1 MNITDIYETMEYS
14 PAPESPDLALEWLKD
29 RKAKFG
35 LFINGK
41 WYKAKSG
48 KVFGT
53 NNPATGE
60 KLASISVAG
69 KSDVDSAVSA
79 AKKAFPGW
87 KALSGHERA
96 RYLYAMARQLQK
108 HARLFA
114 VLETLDNG
122 KTIRETRDIDIPL
135 VIRHFYHHAGWAQLL
150 DSEFPEHTAIGPVGQ
165 IIPWNFP
172 LLMLSWKIAPALAAG
187 NTVVLKPA
195 EFTSLTALLFA
206 EICEQIGL
214 PPGVFNVVTGAGETG
229 AMLVKHPDLKK
240 IAFTGSTD
248 VGRIIREAT
257 AHTDKK
263 LALELGGKSPFIVF
277 EDADLDSAIEG
288 VVDAIWFN
296 QGQVCCAGSRLLL
309 QESIAEKVIER
320 LKKRMAKLRVG
331 DPLDKS
337 MDMGAIIDPVQKER
351 ISNLVEQGKKEGAE
365 VWQWQGKLPQNS
377 KKSGK
382 SGGGCYFPPTF
393 LTNVTPASTVA
404 QTEIF
409 GPVLVSMTF
418 RTPDEAVMLAN
429 NSAYGLDARVWREN
443 INQALH
449 VAPKLKCGVVWIN
462 CTNQFDASV
471 GFGGYRESG
480 YGREGGQ
487 EGMFAYL
494 KKKDSGIPKNELRI
508 AVTKIKAAS
517 KTALSLD
524 RTAKLY
530 IGGKQTRPDSGYSL
544 SVANADG
551 TLAGEIGHGN
561 RKDIRN
567 AVEAAHK
574 ASGWQS
580 STPHLRAQ
588 ILYFL
593 AENLE
598 ARATEFQNRIM
609 KLTGVSRKQAGI
621 EVETAVRR
629 IFSYAALADKH
640 EGLIHQPPMRGL
652 ALALNEP
659 IGVLGLV
666 CPDEVPLLS
675 MLSMLLPAIAM
686 GNSVVLVPSRPFAL
700 VATDFYQVLETSD
713 VPSGVVNIVSGDA
726 KELGSVLAKHDDVAG
741 LWVSGTA
748 DECANAKKFSSG
760 NMKIV
765 WTNNGKKL
773 DWFDNH
779 QSEGRVWMR
788 RASQVKNVWIPYGE

>member
-1 MNITDIYETMEYS
+1 MKITDIYETMEYS
-14 PAPESPDLALEWLKD
+14 PAPESPDLALEWLKEQ
-29 RKAKFG
+29 KSKFG

-41 WYKAKSG
+41 WCKAKSG
-48 KVFGT
+48 KVFST
-53 NNPATGE
+53 NNPASGK
-60 KLASISVAG
+60 KLASISEAG

-79 AKKAFPGW
+79 AKRAFPKW

-96 RYLYAMARQLQK
+96 RYLYALARQLQK
-108 HARLFA
+108 HSRLFA

-122 KTIRETRDIDIPL
+122 KTIRETRDIDTPL
-135 VIRHFYHHAGWAQLL
+135 VIRHFFHHAGWAQVLE
-150 DSEFPEHTAIGPVGQ
+150 SEFPEHTAIGPVGQ

-172 LLMLSWKIAPALAAG
+172 LLMLSWKVAPALAAG

-195 EFTSLTALLFA
+195 EYTSLTAILFA
-206 EICEQIGL
+206 EICEQIAL
-214 PPGVFNVVTGAGETG
+214 PPGVFNLVTGPGETG
-229 AMLVKHPDLKK
+229 SLLVKHPDLKK

-248 VGRIIREAT
+248 VGRLIREAT

-263 LALELGGKSPFIVF
+263 LTLELGGKSPFIVF

-288 VVDAIWFN
+288 LVDAIWFN
-296 QGQVCCAGSRLLL
+296 QGQVCCAGSRLLV
-309 QESIAEKVIER
+309 QESVAEKVIER

-337 MDMGAIIDPVQKER
+337 MGMGAIIAPIQKER
-351 ISNLVEQGKKEGAE
+351 IRNLVEQGKKEGAE
-365 VWQWQGKLPQNS
+365 VWQWQGTLPQ
-377 KKSGK
+377 KTGKSGK
-382 SGGGCYFPPTF
+382 TVGGCYFPPTF
-393 LTNVTPASTVA
+393 LTNVSPASTVA

-429 NSAYGLDARVWREN
+429 NSAYGLAASVWSEN

-480 YGREGGQ
+480 YGREGGH
-487 EGMFAYL
+487 EGMFEYL
-494 KKKDSGIPKNELRI
+494 KKKESGNAKDEFRIP
-508 AVTKIKAAS
+508 VPKIKAS
-517 KTALSLD
+517 TNGTLSLD

-544 SVANADG
+544 NVVNADG
-551 TLAGEIGHGN
+551 SLAGEIGHGN

-598 ARATEFQNRIM
+598 TRAVEFQNRIM
-609 KLTGVSRKQAGI
+609 QLTGVSKKQAGF
-621 EVETAVRR
+621 EVKTAVSR
-629 IFSYAALADKH
+629 IFTYAALADKH

-659 IGVLGLV
+659 IGVMGLV
-666 CPDEVPLLS
+666 CPDETPLLG

-686 GNSVVLVPSRPFAL
+686 GNTVVLVPSRPFAL

-713 VPSGVVNIVSGDA
+713 VPSGVLNIVTGDA
-726 KELGSVLAKHDDVAG
+726 EELGSVLAKHDDVEG
-741 LWVSGTA
+741 LWVVGTA
-748 DECANAKKFSSG
+748 EECTKMKKFSAG
-760 NMKIV
+760 NMKII
-765 WTNNGKKL
+765 WTNNGKQL
-773 DWFDNH
+773 NWFDKKP
-779 QSEGRVWMR
+779 SEGREWMR
-788 RASQVKNVWIPYGE
+788 RAAQVKNVWIPYGE

>member
-1 MNITDIYETMEYS
+1 M
-14 PAPESPDLALEWLKD
+14 
-29 RKAKFG
+29 
-35 LFINGK
+35 
-41 WYKAKSG
+41 
-48 KVFGT
+48 
-53 NNPATGE
+53 
-60 KLASISVAG
+60 
-69 KSDVDSAVSA
+69 SA
-79 AKKAFPGW
+79 AKRAFSGW
-87 KALSGHERA
+87 QALSGHERA
-96 RYLYAMARQLQK
+96 LYLYALARQIQK
-108 HARLFA
+108 HARLFS
-114 VLETLDNG
+114 VLETMDNG

-150 DSEFPEHTAIGPVGQ
+150 ENEFPEHTAIGPVGQ

-172 LLMLSWKIAPALAAG
+172 LLMLSWKVAPALAAG

-214 PPGVFNVVTGAGETG
+214 PPGVFNVVTGSGETG

-240 IAFTGSTD
+240 IAFTGSTE

-263 LALELGGKSPFIVF
+263 LTLELGGKSPFIVF
-277 EDADLDSAIEG
+277 EDADLDSAVEG

-296 QGQVCCAGSRLLL
+296 QGQVCCAGSRLLV
-309 QESIAEKVIER
+309 QESVAEKVIER

-337 MDMGAIIDPVQKER
+337 MDMGAIIDPIQKER
-351 ISNLVEQGKKEGAE
+351 IRNLVEQGKREGAE

-377 KKSGK
+377 GKSGK

-393 LTNVTPASTVA
+393 LTNVSPASTVA

-429 NSAYGLDARVWREN
+429 NSAYGLSASVWSEN

-449 VAPKLKCGVVWIN
+449 VTPKLKCGVVWIN
-462 CTNQFDASV
+462 CTNQFDAAV

-480 YGREGGQ
+480 YGREGGH

-494 KKKDSGIPKNELRI
+494 KKKESGIPTEELRI
-508 AVTKIKAAS
+508 PVPKV
-517 KTALSLD
+517 KTAENAAFTLD

-544 SVANADG
+544 SVVNADG
-551 TLAGEIGHGN
+551 SLAGEIGHGN

-598 ARATEFQNRIM
+598 ARAEEFQNRIM
-609 KLTGVSRKQAGI
+609 KLTGVSKKQAVL
-621 EVETAVRR
+621 EVKTGVSR
-629 IFSYAALADKH
+629 IFTYAALADKH

-666 CPDEVPLLS
+666 CPDEAPLLG

-686 GNSVVLVPSRPFAL
+686 GNTVVLVPSRPFAL

-726 KELGSVLAKHDDVAG
+726 EELGSVLAKHDDVAG
-741 LWVSGTA
+741 IWVSGTA
-748 DECANAKKFSSG
+748 DECTNAKKLSSG
-760 NMKIV
+760 NMKII

-773 DWFDNH
+773 DWFDNQ
-779 QSEGRVWMR
+779 QSEGREWMR

>member
-1 MNITDIYETMEYS
+1 MNISEIYETMEYS
-14 PAPESPDLALEWLKD
+14 PAPESPDIALEWLKEH
-29 RKAKFG
+29 KSKFG

-41 WYKAKSG
+41 WCKAKSG
-48 KVFGT
+48 KVFST
-53 NNPATGE
+53 DNPATGE
-60 KLASISVAG
+60 KLASISAAG
-69 KSDVDSAVSA
+69 KSDVDFAVST

-87 KALSGHERA
+87 QALSGHERA
-96 RYLYAMARQLQK
+96 RYLYALARQLQK

-135 VIRHFYHHAGWAQLL
+135 AIRHFYHHAGWAQVLE
-150 DSEFPEHTAIGPVGQ
+150 SEFPEHTAIGAVGQ

-172 LLMLSWKIAPALAAG
+172 LLMLSWKVAPALATG
-187 NTVVLKPA
+187 NTVILKPA
-195 EFTSLTALLFA
+195 EYTSLTALLFA
-206 EICEQIGL
+206 EICMQIGL
-214 PPGVFNVVTGAGETG
+214 PSGVFNVVTGSGETG

-240 IAFTGSTD
+240 LAFTGSTD

-263 LALELGGKSPFIVF
+263 LTLELGGKSPFIVF
-277 EDADLDSAIEG
+277 EDADLDSAVEG

-296 QGQVCCAGSRLLL
+296 QGQVCCAGSRLLV
-309 QESIAEKVIER
+309 QESVAEKVIER

-337 MDMGAIIDPVQKER
+337 MDMGPIIAPIQKER
-351 ISNLVEQGKKEGAE
+351 IQNLVEQGKKEGAE

-377 KKSGK
+377 GKSGK

-393 LTNVTPASTVA
+393 LTNVAPASTVA

-429 NSAYGLDARVWREN
+429 NSAYGLSASVWSEN

-462 CTNQFDASV
+462 CTNQFDAAV

-480 YGREGGQ
+480 YGREGGH
-487 EGMFAYL
+487 EGMFEYL
-494 KKKDSGIPKNELRI
+494 KKKKSGNAKDEFRIQVPKVKAPAN
-508 AVTKIKAAS
+508 AV
-517 KTALSLD
+517 LSLN

-544 SVANADG
+544 NVVNADG
-551 TLAGEIGHGN
+551 SLAGEIGHGN

-598 ARATEFQNRIM
+598 ARAAEFQNRIM
-609 KLTGVSRKQAGI
+609 KLTGVSKKQAGL
-621 EVETAVRR
+621 EVETSVRR
-629 IFSYAALADKH
+629 IFTYAALADKH

-666 CPDEVPLLS
+666 CPDEAPLLG

-713 VPSGVVNIVSGDA
+713 VPSGVLNIVSGDA
-726 KELGSVLAKHDDVAG
+726 SELGSVLAKHEDVAG
-741 LWVSGTA
+741 LWVVGTA
-748 DECANAKKFSSG
+748 DECTNAKKYSSG
-760 NMKIV
+760 NMKII

-773 DWFDNH
+773 DWFDNQ
-779 QSEGRVWMR
+779 QSEGREWMR

>member
-1 MNITDIYETMEYS
+1 MKITDIYETMEYS
-14 PAPESPDLALEWLKD
+14 PAPESPDLALEWLKEQ
-29 RKAKFG
+29 KSKFG

-41 WYKAKSG
+41 WCKAKSG
-48 KVFGT
+48 KVFST
-53 NNPATGE
+53 DNPASGK
-60 KLASISVAG
+60 KLASISEAG

-79 AKKAFPGW
+79 AKRAFPKW

-96 RYLYAMARQLQK
+96 RYLYALARQLQK
-108 HARLFA
+108 HSRLFA

-122 KTIRETRDIDIPL
+122 KTIRETRDIDTPL
-135 VIRHFYHHAGWAQLL
+135 VIRHFYHHAGWAQVLE
-150 DSEFPEHTAIGPVGQ
+150 SEFPEHTAIGPVGQ

-172 LLMLSWKIAPALAAG
+172 LLMLSWKVAPALAAG

-195 EFTSLTALLFA
+195 EYTSLTAILFA
-206 EICEQIGL
+206 EICEQIAL
-214 PPGVFNVVTGAGETG
+214 PPGVFNLVTGPGETG
-229 AMLVKHPDLKK
+229 SLLVKHPDLKK

-248 VGRIIREAT
+248 VGRLIREAT

-263 LALELGGKSPFIVF
+263 LTLELGGKSPFIVF

-296 QGQVCCAGSRLLL
+296 QGQVCCAGSRLLV
-309 QESIAEKVIER
+309 QESVAEKVIER

-337 MDMGAIIDPVQKER
+337 MDMGAIIAPIQKER
-351 ISNLVEQGKKEGAE
+351 IRNLVEQGKKEGAE
-365 VWQWQGKLPQNS
+365 VWQWQGTLPQ
-377 KKSGK
+377 KAGKSGK
-382 SGGGCYFPPTF
+382 TVGGCYFPPTF
-393 LTNVTPASTVA
+393 LTNVSPASTVA

-429 NSAYGLDARVWREN
+429 NSAYGLAASVWSEN

-480 YGREGGQ
+480 YGREGGH
-487 EGMFAYL
+487 EGMFEYL
-494 KKKDSGIPKNELRI
+494 KKKESGNAKDEFRIP
-508 AVTKIKAAS
+508 VPKIKAS
-517 KTALSLD
+517 TNGTLSLD

-544 SVANADG
+544 NVVNADG
-551 TLAGEIGHGN
+551 SLAGEIGHGN

-598 ARATEFQNRIM
+598 TRAVEFQNRIM
-609 KLTGVSRKQAGI
+609 QLTGVSKKQAGF
-621 EVETAVRR
+621 EVKTAVSR
-629 IFSYAALADKH
+629 IFTYAALADKH

-659 IGVLGLV
+659 IGVMGLV
-666 CPDEVPLLS
+666 CPDETPLLG

-686 GNSVVLVPSRPFAL
+686 GNTVVLVPSRPFAL

-713 VPSGVVNIVSGDA
+713 VPSGVLNIVTGDA
-726 KELGSVLAKHDDVAG
+726 EELGSVLAKHDDVEG
-741 LWVSGTA
+741 LWVVGTA
-748 DECANAKKFSSG
+748 EECTKMKKFSAG
-760 NMKIV
+760 NMKII
-765 WTNNGKKL
+765 WTNNGKQL
-773 DWFDNH
+773 NWFDKKP
-779 QSEGRVWMR
+779 SEGREWMR
-788 RASQVKNVWIPYGE
+788 RAAQVKNVWIPYGE

>member
-1 MNITDIYETMEYS
+1 MNITDIYETMEYGT
-14 PAPESPDLALEWLKD
+14 APESPDIALEWLNE

-41 WYKAKSG
+41 WCKAKSG
-48 KVFGT
+48 KFFGT
-53 NNPATGE
+53 DNPATGE
-60 KLASISVAG
+60 KLASISAAG

-79 AKKAFPGW
+79 AKSAFSGW
-87 KALSGHERA
+87 QALSGHERA
-96 RYLYAMARQLQK
+96 RYLYALARQIQK

-150 DSEFPEHTAIGPVGQ
+150 ENEFPEHTAIGPVGQ

-172 LLMLSWKIAPALAAG
+172 LLMLSWKVAPALAAG

-214 PPGVFNVVTGAGETG
+214 PPGVFNIVTGSGETG
-229 AMLVKHPDLKK
+229 AMLVEHPNLKK

-248 VGRIIREAT
+248 VGRIIREST

-263 LALELGGKSPFIVF
+263 LTLELGGKSPFIVF
-277 EDADLDSAIEG
+277 EDADLDSAVEG

-296 QGQVCCAGSRLLL
+296 QGQVCCAGSRLLV
-309 QESIAEKVIER
+309 QESVAEKVIER

-337 MDMGAIIDPVQKER
+337 MDMGAIIAPIQKER
-351 ISNLVEQGKKEGAE
+351 IQNLVEQGKKEGAE
-365 VWQWQGKLPQNS
+365 VWQWQGKLPHNS
-377 KKSGK
+377 GKSGK

-393 LTNVTPASTVA
+393 LTNVSPASTVA

-429 NSAYGLDARVWREN
+429 NSAYGLSASVWSEN

-449 VAPKLKCGVVWIN
+449 VTPKLKCGVVWIN
-462 CTNQFDASV
+462 CTNQFDAAV

-480 YGREGGQ
+480 YGREGGH

-494 KKKDSGIPKNELRI
+494 KKKESGIPTEELRI
-508 AVTKIKAAS
+508 TVPKV
-517 KTALSLD
+517 KTAENSALSLD

-544 SVANADG
+544 NVVNADG
-551 TLAGEIGHGN
+551 SLAGEIAHGN

-574 ASGWQS
+574 ACGWQS

-598 ARATEFQNRIM
+598 TRGEEFQNRIM
-609 KLTGVSRKQAGI
+609 KLTGVSKKQAGH
-621 EVETAVRR
+621 EVETAVRS

-666 CPDEVPLLS
+666 CSDEAPLLG
-675 MLSMLLPAIAM
+675 MLSMLLPAIAT
-686 GNSVVLVPSRPFAL
+686 GNTVVLVPSRPFAL

-713 VPSGVVNIVSGDA
+713 VPSGVINIVSGDA
-726 KELGSVLAKHDDVAG
+726 EELGSVLAKHDDVAG
-741 LWVSGTA
+741 LWISGTA
-748 DECANAKKFSSG
+748 DECTNAKKLSSG
-760 NMKIV
+760 NMKII

-773 DWFDNH
+773 DWFDN
-779 QSEGRVWMR
+779 QQAAGREWMR

>member
-69 KSDVDSAVSA
+69 KSDVDSAVNA

-87 KALSGHERA
+87 KALSGHERS
-96 RYLYAMARQLQK
+96 RYLYALARQLQK

-172 LLMLSWKIAPALAAG
+172 LLMLSWKVAPALAAG

-263 LALELGGKSPFIVF
+263 LTLELGGKSPFIVF

-429 NSAYGLDARVWREN
+429 NSAYGLAASVWSEN

-480 YGREGGQ
+480 YGREGGH

-508 AVTKIKAAS
+508 AVTKIKPAA

-598 ARATEFQNRIM
+598 ARANEFQNRIM

>member
-1 MNITDIYETMEYS
+1 MKITDIYETMEYS
-14 PAPESPDLALEWLKD
+14 PAPESPDLALEWLKEQ
-29 RKAKFG
+29 KSKFG

-41 WYKAKSG
+41 WCKAKSG
-48 KVFGT
+48 KVFST
-53 NNPATGE
+53 NNPASGK
-60 KLASISVAG
+60 KLASISEAG

-79 AKKAFPGW
+79 AKHAFPKW

-96 RYLYAMARQLQK
+96 RYLYALARQLQK
-108 HARLFA
+108 HSRLFA

-122 KTIRETRDIDIPL
+122 KTIRETRDIDTPL
-135 VIRHFYHHAGWAQLL
+135 VIRHFYHHAGWAQVLE
-150 DSEFPEHTAIGPVGQ
+150 SEFPEHTAIGPVGQ

-172 LLMLSWKIAPALAAG
+172 LLMLSWKVAPALAAG

-195 EFTSLTALLFA
+195 EYTSLTAILFA
-206 EICEQIGL
+206 EICEQIAL
-214 PPGVFNVVTGAGETG
+214 PPGVFNLVTGPGETG
-229 AMLVKHPDLKK
+229 SLLVKHPDLKK

-248 VGRIIREAT
+248 VGRLIREAT

-263 LALELGGKSPFIVF
+263 LTLELGGKSPFIVF

-296 QGQVCCAGSRLLL
+296 QGQVCCAGSRLLV
-309 QESIAEKVIER
+309 QESVAEKVIER

-337 MDMGAIIDPVQKER
+337 MDMGAIIAPIQKER
-351 ISNLVEQGKKEGAE
+351 IRNLVEQGKKEGAE
-365 VWQWQGKLPQNS
+365 VWQWQGTLPQ
-377 KKSGK
+377 KAGKSGK
-382 SGGGCYFPPTF
+382 TVGGCYFPPTF
-393 LTNVTPASTVA
+393 LTNVSPASTVA

-429 NSAYGLDARVWREN
+429 NSAYGLAASVWSEN

-480 YGREGGQ
+480 YGREGGH
-487 EGMFAYL
+487 EGMFEYL
-494 KKKDSGIPKNELRI
+494 KKKESGNAKDEFRIP
-508 AVTKIKAAS
+508 VPKIKAS
-517 KTALSLD
+517 TNGTLSLD

-544 SVANADG
+544 NVVNADG
-551 TLAGEIGHGN
+551 SLAGEIGHGN

-598 ARATEFQNRIM
+598 TRAVEFQNRIM
-609 KLTGVSRKQAGI
+609 QLTGVSKKQAGF
-621 EVETAVRR
+621 EVKTAVSR
-629 IFSYAALADKH
+629 IFTYAALADKH

-659 IGVLGLV
+659 IGVMGLV
-666 CPDEVPLLS
+666 CPDETPLLG

-686 GNSVVLVPSRPFAL
+686 GNTVVLVPSRPFAL

-713 VPSGVVNIVSGDA
+713 VPSGVLNIVTGDA
-726 KELGSVLAKHDDVAG
+726 EELGSVLAKHDDVEG
-741 LWVSGTA
+741 LWVVGTA
-748 DECANAKKFSSG
+748 EECTKMKKFSAG
-760 NMKIV
+760 NMKII
-765 WTNNGKKL
+765 WTNNGKQL
-773 DWFDNH
+773 NWFDKKP
-779 QSEGRVWMR
+779 SEGREWMR
-788 RASQVKNVWIPYGE
+788 RAAQVKNVWIPYGE

>member
-1 MNITDIYETMEYS
+1 MKITDIYETMEYS
-14 PAPESPDLALEWLKD
+14 PAPESPDLALEWLKEQ
-29 RKAKFG
+29 KSKFG

-41 WYKAKSG
+41 WCKAKSG
-48 KVFGT
+48 KVFST
-53 NNPATGE
+53 DNPASGK
-60 KLASISVAG
+60 KLASISEAG

-79 AKKAFPGW
+79 AKRAFPKW

-96 RYLYAMARQLQK
+96 RYLYALARQLQK
-108 HARLFA
+108 HSRLFA

-122 KTIRETRDIDIPL
+122 KTIRETRDIDTPL
-135 VIRHFYHHAGWAQLL
+135 VIRHFYHHAGWAQVLE
-150 DSEFPEHTAIGPVGQ
+150 SEFPEHTAIGPVGQ

-172 LLMLSWKIAPALAAG
+172 LLMLSWKVAPALAAG

-195 EFTSLTALLFA
+195 EYTSLTAILFA
-206 EICEQIGL
+206 EICEQIAL
-214 PPGVFNVVTGAGETG
+214 PPGVFNLVTGPGETG
-229 AMLVKHPDLKK
+229 SLLVKHPDLKK

-248 VGRIIREAT
+248 VGRLIREAT

-263 LALELGGKSPFIVF
+263 LTLELGGKSPFIVF

-296 QGQVCCAGSRLLL
+296 QGQVCCAGSRLLV
-309 QESIAEKVIER
+309 QESVAEKVIER

-337 MDMGAIIDPVQKER
+337 MDMGAIIAPIQKER
-351 ISNLVEQGKKEGAE
+351 IRNLVEQGKKEGAE
-365 VWQWQGKLPQNS
+365 VWQWQGTLPQ
-377 KKSGK
+377 KAGKSGK
-382 SGGGCYFPPTF
+382 TVGGCYFPPTF
-393 LTNVTPASTVA
+393 LTNVSPASTVA

-429 NSAYGLDARVWREN
+429 NSAYGLAASVWSEN

-480 YGREGGQ
+480 YGREGGH
-487 EGMFAYL
+487 EGMFEYL
-494 KKKDSGIPKNELRI
+494 KKKESGNAKDEFRIP
-508 AVTKIKAAS
+508 VPKIKAS
-517 KTALSLD
+517 TNGTLSLD

-544 SVANADG
+544 NVVNADG
-551 TLAGEIGHGN
+551 SLAGEIGHGN

-598 ARATEFQNRIM
+598 TRAVEFQNRIM
-609 KLTGVSRKQAGI
+609 QLTGVSKKQAGF
-621 EVETAVRR
+621 EVKTAVSR
-629 IFSYAALADKH
+629 IFTYAALADKH

-659 IGVLGLV
+659 IGVMGLV
-666 CPDEVPLLS
+666 CPDETPLLG

-686 GNSVVLVPSRPFAL
+686 GNTVVLVPSRPFAL
-700 VATDFYQVLETSD
+700 VATDFYQILETSD
-713 VPSGVVNIVSGDA
+713 VPSGVLNIVTGDA
-726 KELGSVLAKHDDVAG
+726 AELGSVLAKHDDVEG
-741 LWVSGTA
+741 LWVVGTA
-748 DECANAKKFSSG
+748 EECTKMKKFSAG
-760 NMKIV
+760 NMKII
-765 WTNNGKKL
+765 WTNNGKQL
-773 DWFDNH
+773 NWFDKKP
-779 QSEGRVWMR
+779 SEGREWMR
-788 RASQVKNVWIPYGE
+788 RAAQVKNVWIPYGE

>member
-14 PAPESPDLALEWLKD
+14 PAPESPDIALEWLKE

-41 WYKAKSG
+41 WCKAKSG

-53 NNPATGE
+53 DNPATGE
-60 KLASISVAG
+60 KLAAISAAG

-79 AKKAFPGW
+79 AKMAFPGW
-87 KALSGHERA
+87 QALSGHERA
-96 RYLYAMARQLQK
+96 RYLYALARQIQK

-114 VLETLDNG
+114 VLETMDNG

-150 DSEFPEHTAIGPVGQ
+150 ENEFPEHTAIGPVGQ

-172 LLMLSWKIAPALAAG
+172 LLMLSWKVAPALAAG

-214 PPGVFNVVTGAGETG
+214 PPGVLNVVTGSGLTG

-240 IAFTGSTD
+240 IAFTGSTE

-263 LALELGGKSPFIVF
+263 LTLELGGKSPFIVF
-277 EDADLDSAIEG
+277 EDADLDSAVEG

-296 QGQVCCAGSRLLL
+296 QGQVCCAGSRLLV
-309 QESIAEKVIER
+309 QESVAEKVIER

-337 MDMGAIIDPVQKER
+337 MDMGAIIDPIQKER
-351 ISNLVEQGKKEGAE
+351 IRSLVEQGKKEGAE

-377 KKSGK
+377 GK

-393 LTNVTPASTVA
+393 LTNVSPASTVA

-429 NSAYGLDARVWREN
+429 NSAYGLSASVWSEN

-449 VAPKLKCGVVWIN
+449 VTPKLKCGVVWIN
-462 CTNQFDASV
+462 CTNQFDAAV

-480 YGREGGQ
+480 YGREGGH

-494 KKKDSGIPKNELRI
+494 KKKESGIPTEELRI
-508 AVTKIKAAS
+508 PVPKV
-517 KTALSLD
+517 KTVENHALSLD

-544 SVANADG
+544 NVVNADG
-551 TLAGEIGHGN
+551 SLAGEIAHGN

-598 ARATEFQNRIM
+598 TRGEEFQNLIM
-609 KLTGVSRKQAGI
+609 KLTGVSKKQAGL

-666 CPDEVPLLS
+666 CSDEAPLLG

-686 GNSVVLVPSRPFAL
+686 GNTVVLVPSRPFAL

-726 KELGSVLAKHDDVAG
+726 EELGSVLAKHDDVAG

-748 DECANAKKFSSG
+748 DECTNAKKLSSG
-760 NMKIV
+760 NMKII

-773 DWFDNH
+773 DWFDNQ
-779 QSEGRVWMR
+779 QSEGREWMR

>member
-1 MNITDIYETMEYS
+1 MKITDIYETMEYS
-14 PAPESPDLALEWLKD
+14 PAPESPDLALEWLKEQ
-29 RKAKFG
+29 KSKFG

-41 WYKAKSG
+41 WCKAKSG
-48 KVFGT
+48 KVFST
-53 NNPATGE
+53 DNPASGK
-60 KLASISVAG
+60 KLASISEAG

-79 AKKAFPGW
+79 AKRAFPKW

-96 RYLYAMARQLQK
+96 RYLYALARQLQK
-108 HARLFA
+108 HSRLFA

-122 KTIRETRDIDIPL
+122 KTIRETRDIDTPL
-135 VIRHFYHHAGWAQLL
+135 VIRHFYHHAGWAQVLE
-150 DSEFPEHTAIGPVGQ
+150 SEFPEHTAIGPVGQ

-172 LLMLSWKIAPALAAG
+172 LLMLSWKVAPALAAG

-195 EFTSLTALLFA
+195 EYTSLTAILFA
-206 EICEQIGL
+206 EICEQIAL
-214 PPGVFNVVTGAGETG
+214 PPGVFNLVTGPGETG
-229 AMLVKHPDLKK
+229 SLLVKHPDLKK

-248 VGRIIREAT
+248 VGRLIREAT

-263 LALELGGKSPFIVF
+263 LTLELGGKSPFIVF

-296 QGQVCCAGSRLLL
+296 QGQVCCAGSRLLV
-309 QESIAEKVIER
+309 QESVAEKVIER

-337 MDMGAIIDPVQKER
+337 MDMGAIIAPIQKER
-351 ISNLVEQGKKEGAE
+351 IRNLVEQGKKEGAE
-365 VWQWQGKLPQNS
+365 VWQWQGTLPQ
-377 KKSGK
+377 KAGKSGK
-382 SGGGCYFPPTF
+382 TVGGCYFPPTF
-393 LTNVTPASTVA
+393 LTNVSPASTVA

-429 NSAYGLDARVWREN
+429 NSAYGLAASVWSEN

-471 GFGGYRESG
+471 GFGVYRESG
-480 YGREGGQ
+480 YGREGGH
-487 EGMFAYL
+487 EGMFEYL
-494 KKKDSGIPKNELRI
+494 KKKESGNAKDEFRIP
-508 AVTKIKAAS
+508 VPKIKAS
-517 KTALSLD
+517 TNGTLSLD

-544 SVANADG
+544 NVVNADG
-551 TLAGEIGHGN
+551 SLAGEISHGN

-598 ARATEFQNRIM
+598 TRAVEFQNRIM
-609 KLTGVSRKQAGI
+609 QLTGVSKKQAGF
-621 EVETAVRR
+621 EVKTAVSR
-629 IFSYAALADKH
+629 IFTYAALADKH

-659 IGVLGLV
+659 IGVMGLV
-666 CPDEVPLLS
+666 CPDETPLLG

-686 GNSVVLVPSRPFAL
+686 GNTVVLVPSRPFAL

-713 VPSGVVNIVSGDA
+713 VPSGVLNIVTGDA
-726 KELGSVLAKHDDVAG
+726 EELGSVLAKHDDVEG
-741 LWVSGTA
+741 LWVVGTA
-748 DECANAKKFSSG
+748 EECTKMKKFSAG
-760 NMKIV
+760 NMKII
-765 WTNNGKKL
+765 WTNNGKQL
-773 DWFDNH
+773 NWFDKKP
-779 QSEGRVWMR
+779 SEGREWMR
-788 RASQVKNVWIPYGE
+788 RAAQVKNVWIPYGE

>member
-1 MNITDIYETMEYS
+1 MKITDIYETMEYS
-14 PAPESPDLALEWLKD
+14 PAPESPDLALEWLKEQ
-29 RKAKFG
+29 KSKFG

-41 WYKAKSG
+41 WCKAKSG
-48 KVFGT
+48 KVFST
-53 NNPATGE
+53 DNPASGK
-60 KLASISVAG
+60 KLASISEAG

-79 AKKAFPGW
+79 AKRAFPKW

-96 RYLYAMARQLQK
+96 RYLYTLARQLQK
-108 HARLFA
+108 HSRLFA

-122 KTIRETRDIDIPL
+122 KTIRETRDIDTPL
-135 VIRHFYHHAGWAQLL
+135 VIRHFYHHAGWAQVLE
-150 DSEFPEHTAIGPVGQ
+150 SEFPEHTAIGPVGQ

-172 LLMLSWKIAPALAAG
+172 LLMLSWKVAPALAAG

-195 EFTSLTALLFA
+195 EYTSLTAILFA
-206 EICEQIGL
+206 EICEQIAL
-214 PPGVFNVVTGAGETG
+214 PPGVFNLVTGPGETG
-229 AMLVKHPDLKK
+229 SLLVKHPDLKK

-248 VGRIIREAT
+248 VGRLIREAT

-263 LALELGGKSPFIVF
+263 LTLELGGKSPFIVF

-296 QGQVCCAGSRLLL
+296 QGQVCCAGSRLLV
-309 QESIAEKVIER
+309 QESVAEKVIER

-337 MDMGAIIDPVQKER
+337 MDMGAIIAPIQKER
-351 ISNLVEQGKKEGAE
+351 IRNLVEQGKKEGAE
-365 VWQWQGKLPQNS
+365 VWQWQGTLPQ
-377 KKSGK
+377 KAGKSGK
-382 SGGGCYFPPTF
+382 TVGGCYFPPTF
-393 LTNVTPASTVA
+393 LTNVSPASTVA

-429 NSAYGLDARVWREN
+429 NSAYGLAASVWSEN

-480 YGREGGQ
+480 YGREGGH
-487 EGMFAYL
+487 EGMFEYL
-494 KKKDSGIPKNELRI
+494 KKKESGNAKDEFRIP
-508 AVTKIKAAS
+508 VPKIKAS
-517 KTALSLD
+517 TNGTLSLD

-544 SVANADG
+544 NVVNADG
-551 TLAGEIGHGN
+551 SLAGEIGHGN

-598 ARATEFQNRIM
+598 TRAVEFQNRIM
-609 KLTGVSRKQAGI
+609 QLTGVSKKQAGF
-621 EVETAVRR
+621 EVKTAVSR
-629 IFSYAALADKH
+629 IFTYAALADKH

-659 IGVLGLV
+659 IGVMGLV
-666 CPDEVPLLS
+666 CPDETPLLG

-686 GNSVVLVPSRPFAL
+686 GNTVVLVPSRPFAL

-713 VPSGVVNIVSGDA
+713 VPSGVLNIVTGDA
-726 KELGSVLAKHDDVAG
+726 EELGSVLAKHDDVEG
-741 LWVSGTA
+741 LWVVGTA
-748 DECANAKKFSSG
+748 EECTKMKKFSAG
-760 NMKIV
+760 NMKII
-765 WTNNGKKL
+765 WTNNGKQL
-773 DWFDNH
+773 NWFDKKP
-779 QSEGRVWMR
+779 SEGREWMR
-788 RASQVKNVWIPYGE
+788 RAAQVKNVWIPYGE

>member
-1 MNITDIYETMEYS
+1 MNITDIYETMEYGT
-14 PAPESPDLALEWLKD
+14 APESPDIALEWLNE

-41 WYKAKSG
+41 WCKAKSG
-48 KVFGT
+48 KFFGT
-53 NNPATGE
+53 DNPATGK
-60 KLASISVAG
+60 KLASISAAG

-79 AKKAFPGW
+79 AKSAFSGW
-87 KALSGHERA
+87 QALSGHERA
-96 RYLYAMARQLQK
+96 RYLYALARQIQK

-150 DSEFPEHTAIGPVGQ
+150 ENEFPEHTAIGPVGQ

-172 LLMLSWKIAPALAAG
+172 LLMLSWKVAPALAAG

-214 PPGVFNVVTGAGETG
+214 PPGVFNIVTGSGETG
-229 AMLVKHPDLKK
+229 AMLVEHPNLKK

-248 VGRIIREAT
+248 VGRIIREST

-263 LALELGGKSPFIVF
+263 LTLELGGKSPFIVF
-277 EDADLDSAIEG
+277 EDADLDSAVEG

-296 QGQVCCAGSRLLL
+296 QGQVCCAGSRLLV
-309 QESIAEKVIER
+309 QESVAEKVIER

-337 MDMGAIIDPVQKER
+337 MDMGAIIAPIQKER
-351 ISNLVEQGKKEGAE
+351 IQNLVEQGKKEGAE
-365 VWQWQGKLPQNS
+365 VWQWQGKLPHNS
-377 KKSGK
+377 GKSGK

-393 LTNVTPASTVA
+393 LTNVSPASTVA

-429 NSAYGLDARVWREN
+429 NSAYGLSASVWSEN

-449 VAPKLKCGVVWIN
+449 VTPKLKCGVVWIN
-462 CTNQFDASV
+462 CTNQFDAAV

-480 YGREGGQ
+480 YGREGGH

-494 KKKDSGIPKNELRI
+494 KKKESGIPTEELRI
-508 AVTKIKAAS
+508 TVPKV
-517 KTALSLD
+517 KTAENSALSLD

-544 SVANADG
+544 NVVNADG
-551 TLAGEIGHGN
+551 SLAGEIAHGN

-574 ASGWQS
+574 ACGWQS

-598 ARATEFQNRIM
+598 TRGEEFQNRIM
-609 KLTGVSRKQAGI
+609 KLTGVSKKQAGH
-621 EVETAVRR
+621 EVETAVRS

-666 CPDEVPLLS
+666 CSDEAPLLG

-686 GNSVVLVPSRPFAL
+686 GNTVVLVPSRPFAL

-713 VPSGVVNIVSGDA
+713 VPSGVINIVSGDA
-726 KELGSVLAKHDDVAG
+726 EELGSVLAKHDDVAG
-741 LWVSGTA
+741 LWISGTA
-748 DECANAKKFSSG
+748 DECTNAKKLSSG
-760 NMKIV
+760 NMKII

-773 DWFDNH
+773 DWFDN
-779 QSEGRVWMR
+779 QQAAGREWMR

>member
-1 MNITDIYETMEYS
+1 MKIIEIFETMEYS
-14 PAPESPDLALEWLKD
+14 PAPENPALALEWLKEH
-29 RKAKFG
+29 KSKFG

-41 WYKAKSG
+41 WCKAKSG
-48 KVFGT
+48 KVFST
-53 NNPATGE
+53 DNPASGK
-60 KLASISVAG
+60 KLASISEAG
-69 KSDVDSAVSA
+69 KSDVDSAVRA
-79 AKKAFPGW
+79 AKLAFPKW

-96 RYLYAMARQLQK
+96 RYLYALARQLQK
-108 HARLFA
+108 HSRLFA
-114 VLETLDNG
+114 VLETMDNG

-135 VIRHFYHHAGWAQLL
+135 VIRHFYHHSGWAQLL
-150 DSEFPEHTAIGPVGQ
+150 ESEFPEHMAIGPIGQ

-172 LLMLSWKIAPALAAG
+172 LLMLSWKVAPALAAG

-195 EFTSLTALLFA
+195 EYTPLTALLFA
-206 EICEQIGL
+206 EICSQVGL
-214 PPGVFNVVTGAGETG
+214 PPGVFNLVTGPGQTG
-229 AMLVKHPDLKK
+229 SLMVNHSDLKK

-248 VGRIIREAT
+248 VGRLIREAT
-257 AHTDKK
+257 ADTDKK
-263 LALELGGKSPFIVF
+263 LTLELGGKSPFIIF

-288 VVDAIWFN
+288 LVDAIWFN
-296 QGQVCCAGSRLLL
+296 QGQVCCAGSRLLV
-309 QESIAEKVIER
+309 QESVAEKVIDR
-320 LKKRMAKLRVG
+320 LKRRMAKLRVG

-337 MDMGAIIDPVQKER
+337 MDMGAIIAPIQKER
-351 ISNLVEQGKKEGAE
+351 IQNLVDQGKKEGAAI
-365 VWQWQGKLPQNS
+365 WQWEGKLPQNAE
-377 KKSGK
+377 KKGD
-382 SGGGCYFPPTF
+382 GCYFPPTLF
-393 LTNVTPASTVA
+393 TNVSPASIIA

-429 NSAYGLDARVWREN
+429 NSAYGLAASVWSEN

-449 VAPKLKCGVVWIN
+449 VAPKLKAGVVWIN

-480 YGREGGQ
+480 YGREGGH
-487 EGMFAYL
+487 EGMFEYL
-494 KKKDSGIPKNELRI
+494 KPKESGISKNQIRI
-508 AVTKIKAAS
+508 SVAKVKASAT
-517 KTALSLD
+517 TALSLD

-530 IGGKQTRPDSGYSL
+530 IGGKQARPDSGYSL
-544 SVANADG
+544 NVVNADG
-551 TLAGEIGHGN
+551 SLAGEIGDGN

-598 ARATEFQNRIM
+598 TRAVEFKNRITQ
-609 KLTGVSRKQAGI
+609 LTGVTEKQAAL
-621 EVETAVRR
+621 EVKTAVSR
-629 IFSYAALADKH
+629 IFTYAALADKH

-666 CPDEVPLLS
+666 CPDEAPLLS

-713 VPSGVVNIVSGDA
+713 VLSGVVNIVTGDSA
-726 KELGSVLAKHDDVAG
+726 KLGTVLAKHDDVAG
-741 LWVSGTA
+741 LWVAGTKT
-748 DECANAKKFSSG
+748 ECTEACKLSTG
-760 NMKIV
+760 NMKII
-765 WTNNGKKL
+765 WTNNGKQL
-773 DWFDNH
+773 DWFDNQ
-779 QSEGRVWMR
+779 QSEGREWMR

>member
-96 RYLYAMARQLQK
+96 RYLYALARQLQK

-172 LLMLSWKIAPALAAG
+172 LLMLSWKVAPALAAG

-263 LALELGGKSPFIVF
+263 LTLELGGKSPFIVF

-429 NSAYGLDARVWREN
+429 NSAYGLAASVWSEN

-598 ARATEFQNRIM
+598 ARATEFQNQIM

-686 GNSVVLVPSRPFAL
+686 GNSVVLVPSCPFAL

-713 VPSGVVNIVSGDA
+713 VPPGVVNIVSGDA

>member
-1 MNITDIYETMEYS
+1 MNISEIYETMEYS
-14 PAPESPDLALEWLKD
+14 PAPESPDIALEWLKEH
-29 RKAKFG
+29 KSKFG

-41 WYKAKSG
+41 WCKAKSG
-48 KVFGT
+48 KVFST
-53 NNPATGE
+53 DNPATGE
-60 KLASISVAG
+60 KLASISAAG
-69 KSDVDSAVSA
+69 KSDVDFAVST

-87 KALSGHERA
+87 QALSGHERA
-96 RYLYAMARQLQK
+96 RYLYALARQLQK

-135 VIRHFYHHAGWAQLL
+135 AIRHFYHHAGWAQVLE
-150 DSEFPEHTAIGPVGQ
+150 SEFPEHTAIGAVGQ

-172 LLMLSWKIAPALAAG
+172 LLMLSWKVAPALATG

-195 EFTSLTALLFA
+195 EYTSLTALLFA
-206 EICEQIGL
+206 EICMQIGL
-214 PPGVFNVVTGAGETG
+214 PSGVFNVVTGSGETG

-263 LALELGGKSPFIVF
+263 LTLELGGKSPFIVF
-277 EDADLDSAIEG
+277 EDADLDSAVEG

-296 QGQVCCAGSRLLL
+296 QGQVCCAGSRLLV
-309 QESIAEKVIER
+309 QESVAEKVIER

-337 MDMGAIIDPVQKER
+337 MDMGPIIAPIQKER
-351 ISNLVEQGKKEGAE
+351 IQNLVEQGKKEGAE

-377 KKSGK
+377 GKSGK

-393 LTNVTPASTVA
+393 LTNVAPASTVA

-429 NSAYGLDARVWREN
+429 NSAYGLSASVWSEN

-462 CTNQFDASV
+462 CTNQFDAAV

-480 YGREGGQ
+480 YGREGGH
-487 EGMFAYL
+487 EGMFEYL
-494 KKKDSGIPKNELRI
+494 KKKKSGNAKDEFRIQVPKVKAPAN
-508 AVTKIKAAS
+508 AV
-517 KTALSLD
+517 LSLN

-544 SVANADG
+544 NVVNADG
-551 TLAGEIGHGN
+551 SLAGEIGHGN

-598 ARATEFQNRIM
+598 ARAAEFQNRIM
-609 KLTGVSRKQAGI
+609 KLTGVSKKQAGL
-621 EVETAVRR
+621 EVETSVRR
-629 IFSYAALADKH
+629 IFTYAALADKH

-666 CPDEVPLLS
+666 CPDEAPLLG

-713 VPSGVVNIVSGDA
+713 VPSGVLNIVSGDA
-726 KELGSVLAKHDDVAG
+726 SELGSVLAKHEDVAG
-741 LWVSGTA
+741 LWAVGSA
-748 DECANAKKFSSG
+748 DEFTISKKYSSG
-760 NMKIV
+760 YLKIIR
-765 WTNNGKKL
+765 TNNGIIL
-773 DWFDNH
+773 AWFDNL
-779 QSEGRVWMR
+779 QPEGRELMR
-788 RASQVKNVWIPYGE
+788 RPSQV

>member
-1 MNITDIYETMEYS
+1 MNITDIYKTMEYS
-14 PAPESPDLALEWLKD
+14 PAPESPDLAFEWLKEK
-29 RKAKFG
+29 KAKFG

-41 WYKAKSG
+41 WCKAKSG
-48 KVFGT
+48 KNFVT
-53 NNPATGE
+53 DNPATGE
-60 KLASISVAG
+60 KLASISAAG
-69 KSDVDSAVSA
+69 KSDVDFAVSA
-79 AKKAFPGW
+79 AKKAFLLW
-87 KALSGHERA
+87 KRLSGHERA
-96 RYLYAMARQLQK
+96 RYLYALARQLQK

-135 VIRHFYHHAGWAQLL
+135 VIRHFYHHAGWAQVME
-150 DSEFPEHTAIGPVGQ
+150 SEFPEHTAIGPVGQ

-172 LLMLSWKIAPALAAG
+172 LLMLSWKVAPALAAG

-214 PPGVFNVVTGAGETG
+214 PPGVFNIVTGTGETG

-240 IAFTGSTD
+240 IAFTGSTE

-257 AHTDKK
+257 ANTDKK
-263 LALELGGKSPFIVF
+263 LTLELGGKSPFIVF

-296 QGQVCCAGSRLLL
+296 QGQVCCAGSRLLV
-309 QESIAEKVIER
+309 QESVAEKVIER

-337 MDMGAIIDPVQKER
+337 MDMGAIIAPVQKER

-365 VWQWQGKLPQNS
+365 VWQWQGKLPHNT
-377 KKSGK
+377 KIKAK

-393 LTNVTPASTVA
+393 LTNVTPSSTVA

-429 NSAYGLDARVWREN
+429 NTSYGLAASVWSEN

-494 KKKDSGIPKNELRI
+494 KRKDLGIPKKQLRI
-508 AVTKIKAAS
+508 TVPKIK
-517 KTALSLD
+517 TATKAVSSLD

-544 SVANADG
+544 KVVNADG
-551 TLAGEIGHGN
+551 SLAGEIGHGN

-574 ASGWQS
+574 ASGWQN

-588 ILYFL
+588 IIYFL

-598 ARATEFQNRIM
+598 ARAEEFQKRIM
-609 KLTGVSRKQAGI
+609 NLTGVSKKHAGL

-666 CPDEVPLLS
+666 CPDELPLLS
-675 MLSMLLPAIAM
+675 MLSMMLPAIAM
-686 GNSVVLVPSRPFAL
+686 GNSVVLVPSRSFAL
-700 VATDFYQVLETSD
+700 IATDFYQVLETSD
-713 VPSGVVNIVSGDA
+713 VPPGVVNIVSGDS

-741 LWVSGTA
+741 VWVSGT
-748 DECANAKKFSSG
+748 DEECSNAKYLSSG

-765 WTNNGKKL
+765 WKNDGKKL
-773 DWFDNH
+773 DWFENR
-779 QSEGRVWMR
+779 QSEGRIWMR

>member
-14 PAPESPDLALEWLKD
+14 PAPESPEIALEWLKE
-29 RKAKFG
+29 RKAEFG

-41 WYKAKSG
+41 WCKAKSG
-48 KVFGT
+48 KFFGT
-53 NNPATGE
+53 DNPATGE
-60 KLASISVAG
+60 QLASISAAG

-79 AKKAFPGW
+79 AKNAFPGW
-87 KALSGHERA
+87 QALSGHERA
-96 RYLYAMARQLQK
+96 RYIYALARQIQK

-150 DSEFPEHTAIGPVGQ
+150 ENEFPEHTAIGPVGQ

-172 LLMLSWKIAPALAAG
+172 LLMLSWKVAPALAAG

-206 EICEQIGL
+206 EICEQISL
-214 PPGVFNVVTGAGETG
+214 PPGVFNVVTGSGETG
-229 AMLVKHPDLKK
+229 AMLVNHPDLKK

-248 VGRIIREAT
+248 VGRIIREST

-263 LALELGGKSPFIVF
+263 LTLELGGKSPFIVF
-277 EDADLDSAIEG
+277 EDADLDSAVEG

-296 QGQVCCAGSRLLL
+296 QGQVCCAGSRLLV
-309 QESIAEKVIER
+309 QESVAEKVIER

-337 MDMGAIIDPVQKER
+337 MDMGAIIAPIQKER
-351 ISNLVEQGKKEGAE
+351 IQKLVEQGKKEGAE
-365 VWQWQGKLPQNS
+365 VWQWQGKLPHNS
-377 KKSGK
+377 GKSGK

-393 LTNVTPASTVA
+393 LTNVSPASTVA

-429 NSAYGLDARVWREN
+429 NSAYGLSASVWSEN

-449 VAPKLKCGVVWIN
+449 VTPKLKCGVVWIN
-462 CTNQFDASV
+462 CTNQFDAAV

-480 YGREGGQ
+480 YGREGGH

-494 KKKDSGIPKNELRI
+494 KKKESGIPTEELRI
-508 AVTKIKAAS
+508 TVPKV
-517 KTALSLD
+517 KTAENSALSLD

-544 SVANADG
+544 NVVNADG
-551 TLAGEIGHGN
+551 SLAGEIAHGN

-574 ASGWQS
+574 ACGWQS

-598 ARATEFQNRIM
+598 TRGEEFQNRIM
-609 KLTGVSRKQAGI
+609 KLTGVSKKQAGH
-621 EVETAVRR
+621 EVETAVRS

-666 CPDEVPLLS
+666 CSDEAPLLG

-686 GNSVVLVPSRPFAL
+686 GNTVVLVPSRPFAL

-713 VPSGVVNIVSGDA
+713 VPSGVINIVSGDA
-726 KELGSVLAKHDDVAG
+726 EELGSVLAKHDDVAG
-741 LWVSGTA
+741 LWISGTA
-748 DECANAKKFSSG
+748 DECTNAKKLSSG
-760 NMKIV
+760 NMKII

-773 DWFDNH
+773 DWFDN
-779 QSEGRVWMR
+779 QQAAGREWMR

>member
-1 MNITDIYETMEYS
+1 MKIKDVYETMEYS
-14 PAPESPDLALEWLKD
+14 PAPESPDLALEWLKEH
-29 RKAKFG
+29 KSKFG

-41 WYKAKSG
+41 WCKAKSG
-48 KVFGT
+48 KVFST
-53 NNPATGE
+53 DNPASGK
-60 KLASISVAG
+60 KLASISEAG

-79 AKKAFPGW
+79 AKLAFPKW

-96 RYLYAMARQLQK
+96 RYLYALARQLQK
-108 HARLFA
+108 HSRLFA
-114 VLETLDNG
+114 VLETMDNG

-135 VIRHFYHHAGWAQLL
+135 VIRHFYHHAGWAQVLEI
-150 DSEFPEHTAIGPVGQ
+150 EFPEHTAFGPVGQ

-172 LLMLSWKIAPALAAG
+172 LLMLSWKVAPALAAG

-195 EFTSLTALLFA
+195 EYTPLTALLFA
-206 EICEQIGL
+206 EICSQVGL
-214 PPGVFNVVTGAGETG
+214 PPGVFNLVTGPGQTG
-229 AMLVKHPDLKK
+229 SLMVNHSDLKK

-248 VGRIIREAT
+248 VGRLIREAT
-257 AHTDKK
+257 ADTDKK
-263 LALELGGKSPFIVF
+263 LTLELGGKSPFIIF

-288 VVDAIWFN
+288 LVDAIWFN
-296 QGQVCCAGSRLLL
+296 QGQVCCAGSRLLV
-309 QESIAEKVIER
+309 QESVAEKVIDR
-320 LKKRMAKLRVG
+320 LKRRMAKLRVG

-337 MDMGAIIDPVQKER
+337 MDMGAIIAPIQKER
-351 ISNLVEQGKKEGAE
+351 IQNLVDQGKKEGAAI
-365 VWQWQGKLPQNS
+365 WQWEGKLPQNTE
-377 KKSGK
+377 KKGD
-382 SGGGCYFPPTF
+382 GCYFPPTLF
-393 LTNVTPASTVA
+393 TNVSPASIIA

-418 RTPDEAVMLAN
+418 RTTDEAVMLAN
-429 NSAYGLDARVWREN
+429 NSAYGLAASVWSEN

-449 VAPKLKCGVVWIN
+449 VAPKLKAGVVWIN

-480 YGREGGQ
+480 FGREGGH
-487 EGMFAYL
+487 EGMFEYL
-494 KKKDSGIPKNELRI
+494 KPKESGISKNQFRI
-508 AVTKIKAAS
+508 SVAKVKASAT
-517 KTALSLD
+517 TALSLD

-530 IGGKQTRPDSGYSL
+530 IGGKQARPDSGYSL
-544 SVANADG
+544 NVVNADG
-551 TLAGEIGHGN
+551 SLAGEIGDGN

-567 AVEAAHK
+567 AVESAHK

-580 STPHLRAQ
+580 STSHLRAQ

-598 ARATEFQNRIM
+598 TRAVEFKNRITQ
-609 KLTGVSRKQAGI
+609 LTGVTEKQAAL
-621 EVETAVRR
+621 EVKTAVSR

-666 CPDEVPLLS
+666 CPDEDPLLS

-713 VPSGVVNIVSGDA
+713 VPSGVVNIVTGDSA
-726 KELGSVLAKHDDVAG
+726 KLGTVLAKHDDVAG
-741 LWVSGTA
+741 LWVVGTKT
-748 DECANAKKFSSG
+748 ECTEACKLSTG
-760 NMKIV
+760 NMKII
-765 WTNNGKKL
+765 WTNNGKQL
-773 DWFDNH
+773 DWFDNK
-779 QSEGRVWMR
+779 QSEGREWMR

>member
-1 MNITDIYETMEYS
+1 MKISDIYETMEYS
-14 PAPESPDLALEWLKD
+14 PAPESPDLALEWLKEQ
-29 RKAKFG
+29 KSKFG

-41 WYKAKSG
+41 WCKAKSG
-48 KVFGT
+48 KVFST
-53 NNPATGE
+53 NNPASGK
-60 KLASISVAG
+60 KLASISEAG

-79 AKKAFPGW
+79 AKRAFPKW

-96 RYLYAMARQLQK
+96 RYLYALARQLQK
-108 HARLFA
+108 HSRLFA

-122 KTIRETRDIDIPL
+122 KTIRETRDIDTPL
-135 VIRHFYHHAGWAQLL
+135 VIRHFYHHAGWAQVLE
-150 DSEFPEHTAIGPVGQ
+150 SEFPEHTAIGPVGQ

-172 LLMLSWKIAPALAAG
+172 LLMLSWKVAPALAAG

-195 EFTSLTALLFA
+195 EYTSLTAILFA
-206 EICEQIGL
+206 EICEQIAL
-214 PPGVFNVVTGAGETG
+214 PPGVFNLVTGPGETG
-229 AMLVKHPDLKK
+229 SLLVKHPDLKK

-248 VGRIIREAT
+248 VGRLIREAT

-263 LALELGGKSPFIVF
+263 LTLELGGKSPFIVF

-296 QGQVCCAGSRLLL
+296 QGQVCCAGSRLLV
-309 QESIAEKVIER
+309 QESVAEKVIER

-337 MDMGAIIDPVQKER
+337 MDMGAIIAPIQKER
-351 ISNLVEQGKKEGAE
+351 IRNLVEQGKKEGAE
-365 VWQWQGKLPQNS
+365 VWQWQGTLPQ
-377 KKSGK
+377 KAGKSGK
-382 SGGGCYFPPTF
+382 TVGGCYFPPTF
-393 LTNVTPASTVA
+393 LTNVSPASTVA

-429 NSAYGLDARVWREN
+429 NSAYGLAASVWSEN

-480 YGREGGQ
+480 YGREGGH
-487 EGMFAYL
+487 EGMFEYL
-494 KKKDSGIPKNELRI
+494 KKKESGNAKDEFRIP
-508 AVTKIKAAS
+508 VPKIKAS
-517 KTALSLD
+517 TNGTLSLD

-544 SVANADG
+544 NVVNADG
-551 TLAGEIGHGN
+551 SLAGEISHGN

-598 ARATEFQNRIM
+598 TRAVEFQNRIM
-609 KLTGVSRKQAGI
+609 QLTGVSKKQAGF
-621 EVETAVRR
+621 EVKTAVSR
-629 IFSYAALADKH
+629 IFTYAALADKH

-659 IGVLGLV
+659 IGVMGLV
-666 CPDEVPLLS
+666 CPDETPLLG

-686 GNSVVLVPSRPFAL
+686 GNTVVLVPSRPFAL

-713 VPSGVVNIVSGDA
+713 VPSGVLNIVTGDA
-726 KELGSVLAKHDDVAG
+726 EELGSVLAKHDDVEG
-741 LWVSGTA
+741 LWVVGTA
-748 DECANAKKFSSG
+748 EECTKMKKFSAG
-760 NMKIV
+760 NMKII
-765 WTNNGKKL
+765 WTNNGKQL
-773 DWFDNH
+773 NWFDKKP
-779 QSEGRVWMR
+779 SEGREWMR
-788 RASQVKNVWIPYGE
+788 RAAQVKNVWIPYGE

>member
-1 MNITDIYETMEYS
+1 MKITDIYETMEYS
-14 PAPESPDLALEWLKD
+14 PAPESPDLALEWLKEQ
-29 RKAKFG
+29 KSKFG

-41 WYKAKSG
+41 WCKAKSG
-48 KVFGT
+48 KVFST
-53 NNPATGE
+53 NNPASGE
-60 KLASISVAG
+60 KLASISEAG

-79 AKKAFPGW
+79 AKRAFPKW

-96 RYLYAMARQLQK
+96 RYLYALARQLQK
-108 HARLFA
+108 HSRLFA

-122 KTIRETRDIDIPL
+122 KTIRETRDIDTPL
-135 VIRHFYHHAGWAQLL
+135 VIRHFYHHAGWAQVLE
-150 DSEFPEHTAIGPVGQ
+150 SEFPEHTAIGPVGQ

-172 LLMLSWKIAPALAAG
+172 LLMLSWKVAPALAAG

-195 EFTSLTALLFA
+195 EYTPLTAILFA
-206 EICEQIGL
+206 EICEQIAL
-214 PPGVFNVVTGAGETG
+214 PPGVFNLVTGPGETG
-229 AMLVKHPDLKK
+229 SLLVKHPDLKK

-248 VGRIIREAT
+248 VGRLIREAT

-263 LALELGGKSPFIVF
+263 LTLELGGKSPFIVF

-296 QGQVCCAGSRLLL
+296 QGQVCCAGSRLLV
-309 QESIAEKVIER
+309 QESVAEKVIER

-337 MDMGAIIDPVQKER
+337 MDMGAIIAPIQKER
-351 ISNLVEQGKKEGAE
+351 IRNLVEQGKKEGAE
-365 VWQWQGKLPQNS
+365 VWQWQGTLPQ
-377 KKSGK
+377 KTGKSGK
-382 SGGGCYFPPTF
+382 TVGGCYFPPTF
-393 LTNVTPASTVA
+393 LTNVSPASTVA

-429 NSAYGLDARVWREN
+429 NSAYGLAASVWSEN

-480 YGREGGQ
+480 YGREGGH
-487 EGMFAYL
+487 EGMFEYL
-494 KKKDSGIPKNELRI
+494 KKKESGNAKDEFRIP
-508 AVTKIKAAS
+508 VPKIKAS
-517 KTALSLD
+517 TNGTLSLD

-544 SVANADG
+544 NVVNADG
-551 TLAGEIGHGN
+551 SLAGEIGHGN

-598 ARATEFQNRIM
+598 TRAVEFQNRIM
-609 KLTGVSRKQAGI
+609 QLTGVSKKQAGF
-621 EVETAVRR
+621 EVKTAVSR
-629 IFSYAALADKH
+629 IFTYAALADKH

-659 IGVLGLV
+659 IGVMGLV
-666 CPDEVPLLS
+666 CPDETPLLG

-686 GNSVVLVPSRPFAL
+686 GNTVVLVPSRPFAL

-713 VPSGVVNIVSGDA
+713 VPSGVLNIVTGDA
-726 KELGSVLAKHDDVAG
+726 EELGSVLAKHDDVEG
-741 LWVSGTA
+741 LWVVGTA
-748 DECANAKKFSSG
+748 EECTKMKKFSAG
-760 NMKIV
+760 NMKII
-765 WTNNGKKL
+765 WTNNGKQL
-773 DWFDNH
+773 NWFDKKP
-779 QSEGRVWMR
+779 SEGREWMR
-788 RASQVKNVWIPYGE
+788 RAAQVKNVWIPYGE

>member
-1 MNITDIYETMEYS
+1 MKITDIYETMEYS
-14 PAPESPDLALEWLKD
+14 PAPESPDLALEWLKEQ
-29 RKAKFG
+29 KSKFG

-41 WYKAKSG
+41 WCKAKSG
-48 KVFGT
+48 KVFST
-53 NNPATGE
+53 NNPASGK
-60 KLASISVAG
+60 KLASISEAG

-79 AKKAFPGW
+79 AKRAFPKW

-96 RYLYAMARQLQK
+96 RYLYALARQLQK
-108 HARLFA
+108 HSRLFA

-122 KTIRETRDIDIPL
+122 KTIRETRDIDTPL
-135 VIRHFYHHAGWAQLL
+135 VIRHFYHHAGWAQVLE
-150 DSEFPEHTAIGPVGQ
+150 SEFPEHTAIGPVGQ

-172 LLMLSWKIAPALAAG
+172 LLMLSWKVAPALAAG

-195 EFTSLTALLFA
+195 EYTSLTAILFA
-206 EICEQIGL
+206 EICEQIAL
-214 PPGVFNVVTGAGETG
+214 PPGVFNLVTGPGETG
-229 AMLVKHPDLKK
+229 SLLVKHPDLKK

-248 VGRIIREAT
+248 VGRLIREAT

-263 LALELGGKSPFIVF
+263 LTLELGGKSPFIVF

-288 VVDAIWFN
+288 VLDAIWFN
-296 QGQVCCAGSRLLL
+296 QGQVCCAGSRLLV
-309 QESIAEKVIER
+309 QESVAEKVIER

-337 MDMGAIIDPVQKER
+337 MDMGAIIAPIQKER
-351 ISNLVEQGKKEGAE
+351 IRNLVEQGKKEGAE
-365 VWQWQGKLPQNS
+365 VWQWQGTLPQ
-377 KKSGK
+377 KAGKSGK
-382 SGGGCYFPPTF
+382 TVGGCYFPPTF
-393 LTNVTPASTVA
+393 LTNVSPASTVA

-429 NSAYGLDARVWREN
+429 NSAYGLAASVWSEN

-480 YGREGGQ
+480 YGREGGH
-487 EGMFAYL
+487 EGMFEYL
-494 KKKDSGIPKNELRI
+494 KKKESGNAKDEFRIP
-508 AVTKIKAAS
+508 VPKIKAS
-517 KTALSLD
+517 TNGTLSLD

-544 SVANADG
+544 NVVNADG
-551 TLAGEIGHGN
+551 SLAGEIGHGN

-598 ARATEFQNRIM
+598 TRAVEFQNRIM
-609 KLTGVSRKQAGI
+609 QLTGVSKKQAGF
-621 EVETAVRR
+621 EVKTAVSR
-629 IFSYAALADKH
+629 IFTYAALADKH

-659 IGVLGLV
+659 IGVMGLV
-666 CPDEVPLLS
+666 CPDETPLLG

-686 GNSVVLVPSRPFAL
+686 GNTVVLVPSRPFAL

-713 VPSGVVNIVSGDA
+713 VPSGVLNIVSGDA
-726 KELGSVLAKHDDVAG
+726 EELGSVLAKHDDVEG
-741 LWVSGTA
+741 LWVVGTA
-748 DECANAKKFSSG
+748 EECTKMKKFSAG
-760 NMKIV
+760 NMKII
-765 WTNNGKKL
+765 WTNNGKQL
-773 DWFDNH
+773 NWFDKKP
-779 QSEGRVWMR
+779 SEGREWMR
-788 RASQVKNVWIPYGE
+788 RAAQVKNVWIPYGE

>member
-14 PAPESPDLALEWLKD
+14 PAPESPDLAFEWLKD

-69 KSDVDSAVSA
+69 KSDVDSAVNA

-96 RYLYAMARQLQK
+96 RYLYALARQLQK

-172 LLMLSWKIAPALAAG
+172 LLMLSWKVAPALAAG

-263 LALELGGKSPFIVF
+263 LTLELGGKSPFIVF

-429 NSAYGLDARVWREN
+429 NSAYGLAASVWSEN

-508 AVTKIKAAS
+508 AVTKIKPAA

-598 ARATEFQNRIM
+598 ARANEFQNRIM
-609 KLTGVSRKQAGI
+609 KLTGVSKKQAGL

-666 CPDEVPLLS
+666 CPDELPLLS

>member
-1 MNITDIYETMEYS
+1 MNITDIYETMEYGT
-14 PAPESPDLALEWLKD
+14 APESPDIALEWLNE

-41 WYKAKSG
+41 WCKAKSG

-53 NNPATGE
+53 DNPATGE
-60 KLASISVAG
+60 KLAAISAAG

-79 AKKAFPGW
+79 AKMAFPGW
-87 KALSGHERA
+87 QELSVHERA
-96 RYLYAMARQLQK
+96 RYLYALARQIQK

-114 VLETLDNG
+114 VLETMDNG

-150 DSEFPEHTAIGPVGQ
+150 ESEFPEHTAIGPVGQ

-172 LLMLSWKIAPALAAG
+172 LLMLSWKVAPALAAG

-214 PPGVFNVVTGAGETG
+214 PPGVFNVVTGSGETG
-229 AMLVKHPDLKK
+229 AMLVEHPDLQK

-263 LALELGGKSPFIVF
+263 LTLELGGKSPFIVF
-277 EDADLDSAIEG
+277 EDADLDSAVEG

-296 QGQVCCAGSRLLL
+296 QGQVCCAGSRLLV
-309 QESIAEKVIER
+309 QESVAEKVIER

-337 MDMGAIIDPVQKER
+337 MDMGAIIAPIQKER
-351 ISNLVEQGKKEGAE
+351 IQNLVEQGKKEGAE
-365 VWQWQGKLPQNS
+365 VWQWQGKLPHNS
-377 KKSGK
+377 GKSGK

-393 LTNVTPASTVA
+393 LTNVSPASTVA

-429 NSAYGLDARVWREN
+429 NSAYGLSASVWSEN

-449 VAPKLKCGVVWIN
+449 VTPKLKCGVVWIN
-462 CTNQFDASV
+462 CTNQFDAAV

-480 YGREGGQ
+480 YGREGGH

-494 KKKDSGIPKNELRI
+494 KKKESGIPTEELRI
-508 AVTKIKAAS
+508 TVPKV
-517 KTALSLD
+517 KTAENSALSLD

-544 SVANADG
+544 NVVNADG
-551 TLAGEIGHGN
+551 SLAGEIAHGN

-574 ASGWQS
+574 ACGWQS

-598 ARATEFQNRIM
+598 TRGEEFQNRIM
-609 KLTGVSRKQAGI
+609 KLTGVSKKQAGH
-621 EVETAVRR
+621 EVETAVRS

-666 CPDEVPLLS
+666 CSDEAPLLG

-686 GNSVVLVPSRPFAL
+686 GNTVVLVPSRPFAL

-713 VPSGVVNIVSGDA
+713 VPSGVINIVSGDA
-726 KELGSVLAKHDDVAG
+726 EELGSVLAKHDDVAG
-741 LWVSGTA
+741 LWISGTA
-748 DECANAKKFSSG
+748 DECTNAKKLSSG
-760 NMKIV
+760 NMKII

-773 DWFDNH
+773 DWFDN
-779 QSEGRVWMR
+779 QQAAGREWMR